1 MENNWNGLVEGIVAQ
16 AVEDYKE
23 AVQIIGCGE
32 PSKKETKQAAAYRRS
47 IRRKREVESFF
58 RSRWFAKLT
67 GANGKRVLAEIQRQT
82 GIV

>member
-23 AVQIIGCGE
+23 AVQIIGRGE
-32 PSKKETKQAAAYRRS
+32 PKTKKQAEKYRRAL
-47 IRRKREVESFF
+47 RMQREVESFF

-67 GANGKRVLAEIQRQT
+67 GVNGKVVLASIRQRM
-82 GIV
+82 GLA